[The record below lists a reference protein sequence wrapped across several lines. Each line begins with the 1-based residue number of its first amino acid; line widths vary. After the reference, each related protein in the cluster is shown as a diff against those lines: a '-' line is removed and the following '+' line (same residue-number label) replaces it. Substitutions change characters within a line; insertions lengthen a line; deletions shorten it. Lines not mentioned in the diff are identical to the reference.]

1 MWKYFDLWH
10 FIQNFYVCKAIRIR
24 FDQVYGV
31 IKIYDETRNER
42 RYLELFD
49 CWFYYTIY
57 DNINYLIGGKSNY
70 K

>member
-1 MWKYFDLWH
+1 MGVKPL
-10 FIQNFYVCKAIRIR
+10 RIR

-57 DNINYLIGGKSNY
+57 DKINYLIGGKSNY